1 MTERAPVAW
10 PIAAGLILSGVLL
23 LIVAG
28 LFLTRR
34 DAGEPV
40 QVAVPTAAAARPTA
54 AAAVQVAAPTA
65 DVARPTALTPV
76 HVAEAGPVVAPTAVP
91 TPAGVSAQPQGESVA
106 VAWWEAERP
115 AEATL
120 SEQVLQAYN
129 QFWQIRSQALLEL
142 DPSQLVHVTA
152 GPVLD
157 GERRAIE
164 TLRAQNRAQ
173 QVEVEHNAR
182 ILFASADEAAVED
195 HYVSH
200 TVLVDAASKAPIEP
214 PPSTSWR
221 LAYRLQKIDGVWK
234 VVESVRV
241 RYAQP

>member
-1 MTERAPVAW
+1 VPGPRAV
-10 PIAAGLILSGVLL
+10 GLEES
-23 LIVAG
+23 
-28 LFLTRR
+28 R
-34 DAGEPV
+34 
-40 QVAVPTAAAARPTA
+40 
-54 AAAVQVAAPTA
+54 
-65 DVARPTALTPV
+65 
-76 HVAEAGPVVAPTAVP
+76 AVP
-91 TPAGVSAQPQGESVA
+91 TPAGVGVEKRSEEQAPAGVSGGPQREPYE

-115 AEATL
+115 VDEAA

-129 QFWQIRSQALLEL
+129 EFWQVRTQALLEL

-173 QVEVEHNAR
+173 QVDVKHNAR
-182 ILFASADEAAVED
+182 ILYASADEAAVED

-200 TVLVDAASKAPIEP
+200 TVLVDAASKVPVEP